1 MNKMKQLIF
10 VTIGFIVAALV
21 IGGTLMSVQT
31 DIKNQV
37 ESGKNNSSQST
48 SDDSDEDTA
57 PEIVFIKIIDKY
69 NRGKRSGGYVI
80 DRSGL
85 RYDFDFSGKTS
96 LTHEEILAEVEK
108 KIKDLNGEAFVSEND
123 MSTLYDMVNKIKD
136 IEFSIEENVYAED
149 ATTLYG
155 VVYKNNKPNLIK
167 IYSSGSVNE
176 SPLDYNAK
184 SIRKFIVSRERD
196 AENKTE
202 SSGNVS
208 VQQSELS
215 EVSE

>member
-10 VTIGFIVAALV
+10 ITIGFIVAALV
-21 IGGTLMSVQT
+21 IGGTLMSVKT
-31 DIKNQV
+31 DISNQV
-37 ESGKNNSSQST
+37 GSGKNNSSQST
-48 SDDSDEDTA
+48 SNDSDEDTA
-57 PEIVFIKIIDKY
+57 PEIVFIKIIDTY

-85 RYDFDFSGKTS
+85 RYDFDFSGETS
-96 LTHEEILAEVEK
+96 LTHEEILAKVEK
-108 KIKDLNGEAFVSEND
+108 KIKDLKGEAFISEND

-136 IEFSIEENVYAED
+136 VEFSIEENEYAED
-149 ATTLYG
+149 TATLYG

-184 SIRKFIVSRERD
+184 SIRKFIASK
-196 AENKTE
+196 ENG
-202 SSGNVS
+202 SGNNTASSDYVS
-208 VQQSELS
+208 VQQSEFS
-215 EVSE
+215 GVSG